1 VALNPK
7 KPIPIKKLLPLLFAC
22 GLLSAG
28 CKKSQDAPPPPITVE
43 NLAGAYKIIAD
54 VTTTDGVSTDG
65 YASYQP
71 CAKDDIW
78 TFNTDNSLVV
88 TDAGVVCDP
97 SDSWSNSWSLEGT
110 TITVAGQSG
119 TVTKFDGSIMEIT
132 LDLSDTSKEKITFKK

>member
-1 VALNPK
+1 M
-7 KPIPIKKLLPLLFAC
+7 KKLLPVLFAF
-22 GLLSAG
+22 GLFSTA
-28 CKKSQDAPPPPITVE
+28 CKKSQDAPPITKE

-54 VTTTDGVSTDG
+54 VATSSGVSTDV
-65 YASYQP
+65 YATYQS

-78 TFNTDNSLVV
+78 SFNTDNSLVV

-97 SDSWSNSWSLEGT
+97 SDSWSGTWSLEGT

-132 LDLSDTSKEKITFKK
+132 ITLSDTSSEKITFKK

>member
-1 VALNPK
+1 MK
-7 KPIPIKKLLPLLFAC
+7 KFLPVLFAFA
-22 GLLSAG
+22 LFSSA
-28 CKKSQDAPPPPITVE
+28 CKKSQDAPPPITKE

-54 VTTTDGVSTDG
+54 VATTDGVSTDV
-65 YASYQP
+65 YANYQT

-78 TFNTDNSLVV
+78 TFNTDSSLVV

-97 SDSWSNSWSLEGT
+97 SGSWSNTWSLEGT